1 MNTSKNKVF
10 SISKYIFLLLC
21 VGVTSIFA
29 QSIVITDRIGNSK
42 TIENPK
48 IYYSSKNP
56 SSMQMFYTPDVD
68 SNGLRVKMGLG
79 TLLLEWNKISSI
91 DFLEIENQIINV
103 TSKTGKK
110 EIFTYIIPSS
120 DGLQGNMEL
129 GEFSIDFKNIK
140 SIQIVNKEKQKK
152 GK

>member
-1 MNTSKNKVF
+1 
-10 SISKYIFLLLC
+10 
-21 VGVTSIFA
+21 
-29 QSIVITDRIGNSK
+29 
-42 TIENPK
+42 
-48 IYYSSKNP
+48 
-56 SSMQMFYTPDVD
+56 MQMFYTPDVE

-129 GEFSIDFKNIK
+129 GDFSIEFKNIK
-140 SIQIVNKEKQKK
+140 SIEIVNKEKTKK